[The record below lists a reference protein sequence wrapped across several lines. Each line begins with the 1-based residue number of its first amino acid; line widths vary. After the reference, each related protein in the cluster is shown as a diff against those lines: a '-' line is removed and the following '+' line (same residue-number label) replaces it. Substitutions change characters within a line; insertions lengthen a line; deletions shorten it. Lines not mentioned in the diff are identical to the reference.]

1 MSGRRAVPE
10 TFGEF
15 FDRRLG
21 ELVKIPEFAKMNAL
35 DVVAMV
41 ENEFYDC
48 ASDDPVPPSAAPTLQ

>member
-35 DVVAMV
+35 EVATMV

-48 ASDDPVPPSAAPTLQ
+48 ANDPVLPSAARTVQ

>member
-15 FDRRLG
+15 FDRRLL
-21 ELVKIPEFAKMNAL
+21 ELVKLPKFAKMNAL
-35 DVVAMV
+35 DVAAMV

-48 ASDDPVPPSAAPTLQ
+48 ADDPAPPRAARTVQ

>member
-21 ELVKIPEFAKMNAL
+21 ELVKIPEFAKMSAL
-35 DVVAMV
+35 DVADII
-41 ENEFYDC
+41 EREFYDC
-48 ASDDPVPPSAAPTLQ
+48 ADDPGPAIAAPTVQ